1 MKNHILALLLLV
13 MPLMAISQTI
23 NYDFEDG
30 DLSAWTQSAE
40 GLWKTSTSNA
50 IEGTQSLNHA
60 QVSGELADRISVELP
75 AWNGNEGDITWRFK
89 LRHRVNPTSG
99 NHWSVFLTSDKDAMG
114 MIWSGTP
121 NGYLVGVN
129 LTGYDDML
137 RLYRVDNGSF
147 TPILTTSVN
156 WETQIG
162 STLSSVGAVEVERL
176 VNGTFTVKAST
187 SGSYSNMDNLGSVVD
202 VTHSFGGH
210 FGVYYLYTLAN
221 VGKLTVDDVQL
232 TYQPINT
239 NDYDAIVTS
248 PAAQVEG
255 GIISSL
261 AISSQEAVDVFRFSI
276 TDQATSDGLPTD
288 VTKLK
293 FSKVDGANAAG
304 LPETIGGVVL
314 SGVGGGIP
322 IESVSITSNSIEINL
337 NQGQMVIDD
346 GNSEEFTLS
355 VYLKPE
361 SIVDNATLQ
370 LQVDNENH
378 GWESHYQGSAFVDEF
393 PAVVLSN
400 VFTIQVIPTH
410 LSFTDYPTQLSL
422 NQPFSIVAHASDISG
437 NLATTYNET
446 GVTLALNSGEG
457 NLLPVGS
464 LVSTAVDGVIAWS
477 NITYNGNDN
486 FSLMATASGLQTAY
500 GSEIEVINDPTTVIV
515 VPGAQPAAELFSSMV
530 TLPGQSKEVFRFN
543 IFDDGQNDGQP
554 TFVRQLFIKRPSG
567 SNMASFS
574 THIAGVVV
582 RVNNQVVSV
591 GSPHILTASI
601 SIPIPLGA
609 IVVPDGESV
618 EVSLSIY
625 LKPSGLTDGSILGF
639 MVDQTDHGFLAYPQ
653 GSTFAPSF
661 AGQILSSSFPIDVA
675 ATTLKFTSTPSRVGL
690 GDEFNIEVSAVD
702 AGGSVDVDA
711 VGTITLS
718 KNSGGGPLTIPNPE
732 ATLTNGKATWTGL
745 SYNLAEPFTLL
756 ASSAILND
764 AISSLIYCSD
774 VTSTL
779 VQPGV
784 PLEGGV
790 ISTLTTLPDQAVEV
804 YRFGVSDL
812 GTTDGLPTYITRMV
826 FKSFGLPTDFPLA
839 RLINGVSLWN
849 GDGELPISSISITD
863 ESITLDFGV
872 GDVTVL
878 DGGANEF
885 NLKVYLQEGGQLDG
899 STLCLYVPASSH
911 GWQTANLGTAFA
923 PIFSVGVVGPVFTVN
938 VEGTSIA
945 FVSQPF
951 MVTQSQPITLGVAAV
966 DQFGNVDKD
975 AIGEVTLGLD
985 YGAGSYSAGAN
996 TAILVNG
1003 VSTWNDIVLDAVG
1016 KYRFWV
1022 ESEIDELV
1030 RAYSEPI
1037 WSGGQV
1043 LCVIDEDFE
1052 NGYPTTFPVTDHWY
1066 VSSVSPIDGSGSLK
1080 HALSGVAGRS
1090 TLPIELEIENF
1101 GDSPREWSFA
1111 MRNGAWDPTGDNA
1124 FWFVLASD
1132 SESISLGEYNGYAV
1146 GVNLLGTSDLLT
1158 LWRIDKNSGAQVMV
1172 KSSFDWNESETIAIR
1187 VTRTPNGEWALWY
1200 KASKEDTHYKLAG
1213 RAFDTSV
1220 SASSTFGPV
1229 FKYTSTRAGEF
1240 WLDNLSICA
1249 VQYPPIIQS
1258 ANLLSGSSVSVTF
1271 SAAVNVDDALTPS
1284 NYSIKDSSGKVYS
1297 ILTSYAHDGNPFKFS
1312 LRTQELP
1319 ADELL
1324 LFAKGIASIS
1334 GNLIVNDS
1342 IRIGMGAI
1350 GNFGNIVINEIMSR
1364 PSDVTDLPNVEYIEL
1379 YNRSSSSISLAG
1391 WKVRGNTSIATITNG
1406 VIEPNGYI
1414 ILSGTSGQA
1423 AMSRYGNAIGVSSFP
1438 TLLVGGMFLG
1448 VYDNSGNLISW
1459 VEYSDKWYR
1468 DDMKKAGG
1476 YSLERIDTENL
1487 VEGAVN
1493 WIATNDPS
1501 GGTPGRANSVQASN
1515 PDVTPPRVVGVE
1527 VIDATHIAVIFS
1539 EVMDSLSIT
1548 IPQSYT
1554 LSNGIGNPV
1563 WLSLTSPKY
1572 NRVELTLGSAMAI
1585 GQIYDLCF
1593 TDDITDFSGNPIVE
1607 NCRKIAI
1614 PQIPIAG
1621 DIVIN
1626 EVLFNPYSGGVDFVE
1641 LFNNS
1646 IKPVNLKTMRIANR
1660 NKTTLMLNENYAASD
1675 SAWLLMP
1682 GEYAVLSENPS
1693 LVSQFYYIENP
1704 NAMVWLSK
1712 LPGYPNDNGYVVLIN
1727 EVSEVIDEFY
1737 YDMGMHST
1745 LLSDVKGISLERLNP
1760 NLPSNEASSWQSAAQ
1775 TAGFATPTAKNSQ
1788 FTDAIKGD
1796 DSFSLSHQVFSP
1808 DGDGFEDILLI
1819 NYELPESGYH
1829 ASIMVF
1835 DSKGRRVKRIGSNM
1849 LLGTSGS
1856 IQWDGADDA
1865 GRRASMGAYVI
1876 FIEAFDLKGNV
1887 KRYKKTVV
1895 VATKLR

>member
-1 MKNHILALLLLV
+1 MKNNVLALLLILL
-13 MPLMAISQTI
+13 PFLAISQTI

-40 GLWKTSTSNA
+40 GLWETSTSNA
-50 IEGTQSLNHA
+50 IEGAQSLNHA
-60 QVSGELADRISVELP
+60 QSSSGLTDRISVELP
-75 AWNGNEGDITWRFK
+75 VWNGNEGDITWRFK

-99 NHWSVFLTSDKDAMG
+99 NHWGVFLTSNKDATG
-114 MIWSGTP
+114 MISSESP

-129 LTGYDDML
+129 LTGSDDLL

-147 TPILTTSVN
+147 VSILTTSIN

-176 VNGTFTVKAST
+176 ADGTFTVKAST
-187 SGSYSNMDNLGSVVD
+187 SGSYSGMDNLGSVVD

-210 FGVYYLYTLAN
+210 FGVYYKYSSLNAS
-221 VGKLTVDDVQL
+221 KLTVDDVQF

-239 NDYDAIVTS
+239 NDYDAVVNQPSTQI
-248 PAAQVEG
+248 AG

-261 AISSQEAVDVFRFSI
+261 ATNDSDAVDVFRFTV
-276 TDQATSDGLPTD
+276 TDQATSDGLSTD

-293 FSKVDGANAAG
+293 FSRVDGANAAG
-304 LPETIGGVVL
+304 LVETIGGVIL
-314 SGVGGGIP
+314 SGVGGEIP
-322 IESVSITSNSIEINL
+322 TESVSVTSSSIEIYL
-337 NQGQMVIDD
+337 NQGQMVVDD

-361 SIVDNATLQ
+361 SIVDGATLQ
-370 LQVDNENH
+370 LQVDDENH
-378 GWESHYQGSAFVDEF
+378 GWESHFQGSAFADEF
-393 PAVVLSN
+393 PTIVLSN
-400 VFTIQVIPTH
+400 VFTIQIIPTH
-410 LSFTDYPTQLSL
+410 LSFIDYPTQLSL
-422 NQPFSIVAHASDISG
+422 NQSFGIVAHASDISG
-437 NLATTYNET
+437 NLATTYNEANI
-446 GVTLALNSGEG
+446 TLALNSGEG

-477 NITYNGNDN
+477 NITYTGTDN
-486 FSLMATASGLQTAY
+486 FSLMASALGLQAAY
-500 GSEIEVINDPTTVIV
+500 GNEIEVINDPTTVV
-515 VPGAQPAAELFSSMV
+515 VAPSTQPEAELFSSTV
-530 TLPGQSKEVFRFN
+530 ILPGLSKEVFKFK
-543 IFDDGQNDGQP
+543 ISDDGQNDGQP

-582 RVNNQVVSV
+582 RVNNQVISV

-618 EVSLSIY
+618 EVSLSVY
-625 LKPSGLTDGSILGF
+625 LKPSGLSDGSILGF

-661 AGQILSSSFPIDVA
+661 AEQILSNSFPIDVA
-675 ATTLKFTSTPSRVGL
+675 ATTLKFSSVPSRVGL
-690 GDEFNIEVSAVD
+690 GDEFDVEVSAVD
-702 AGGSVDVDA
+702 AGGSIDVNA

-718 KNSGGGPLTIPNPE
+718 KNSGGGALTIPSPE
-732 ATLTNGKATWTGL
+732 ATISNGKATWTGL

-756 ASSAILND
+756 ASSSTLND

-779 VQPGV
+779 VQPSV
-784 PLEGGV
+784 TLEDGV
-790 ISTLTTLPDQAVEV
+790 ISTLTTLPEQAIEV

-826 FKSFGLPTDFPLA
+826 FKSFGLSTDFPLA
-839 RLINGVSLWN
+839 RLIKGVSLWN
-849 GDGELPISSISITD
+849 GEGEVPISSVSITD
-863 ESITLDFGV
+863 EIITLDIGV

-878 DGGANEF
+878 DDETNEY
-885 NLKVYLQEGGQLDG
+885 NLKVYLQEGGQLDA
-899 STLCLYVPASSH
+899 STLCLYVPASGH

-923 PIFSVGVVGPVFTVN
+923 PTFGVGVVGPVFTVN
-938 VEGTSIA
+938 VEATNIA
-945 FVSQPF
+945 FVGQTF
-951 MVTQSQPITLGVAAV
+951 MTTQSQPIMLDVAAV
-966 DQFGNVDKD
+966 DKFGSIDKD

-985 YGAGSYSAGAN
+985 YGPVNYSVSTQAL
-996 TAILVNG
+996 TLING
-1003 VSTWNDIVLDAVG
+1003 VSTWDDIVLDAEG

-1022 ESEIDELV
+1022 ESEIGGLV

-1037 WSGGQV
+1037 WSGGQL
-1043 LCVIDEDFE
+1043 LCAIDEDFE
-1052 NGYPTTFPVTDHWY
+1052 NGYPVTFPVTDHWY

-1080 HALSGVAGRS
+1080 HALSGESGKS
-1090 TLPIELEIENF
+1090 TLPIDLAIENL

-1146 GVNLLGTSDLLT
+1146 GVNLLGSSDLLT
-1158 LWRIDKNSGAQVMV
+1158 LWRIDKNSGAQVLV
-1172 KSSFDWNESETIAIR
+1172 KSNFDWNESETIAIR
-1187 VTRTPNGEWALWY
+1187 VTRTPNGEWSLWY
-1200 KASKEDTHYKLAG
+1200 KANTEDTHYQLAG
-1213 RAFDTSV
+1213 RASDTSV
-1220 SASSTFGPV
+1220 STSSTCGPV

-1240 WLDNLSICA
+1240 WLDNLSVCA

-1258 ANLLSGSSVSVTF
+1258 ANLLSRSSVSVTF
-1271 SAAVNVDDALTPS
+1271 SSAVNADDALTPS

-1312 LRTQELP
+1312 LRTEELP
-1319 ADELL
+1319 ADDLV
-1324 LFAKGIASIS
+1324 LFAKGITSLS

-1342 IRIGMGAI
+1342 IQIGMGAI
-1350 GNFGNIVINEIMSR
+1350 GNFGSIVINEIMAR

-1379 YNRSSSSISLAG
+1379 YNRTSSSISLVG
-1391 WKVRGNTSIATITNG
+1391 WKIRGNTNIATITKG
-1406 VIEPNGYI
+1406 VIEPNGYV
-1414 ILSGTSGQA
+1414 ILSGTSGQT
-1423 AMSRYGNAIGVSSFP
+1423 AMSQFGNAIGVSSFP
-1438 TLLVGGMFLG
+1438 SLLVGGMFLG

-1459 VEYSDKWYR
+1459 VEYSDKWYGN
-1468 DDMKKAGG
+1468 DTKKAGG
-1476 YSLERIDTENL
+1476 YSLERIDTDNL

-1501 GGTPGRANSVQASN
+1501 GGTPGRVNSVQASN
-1515 PDVTPPRVVGVE
+1515 PDITPPRVVGVE
-1527 VIDATHIAVIFS
+1527 VLDATHIAVAFS

-1548 IPQSYT
+1548 VPQGYM

-1563 WLSLTSPKY
+1563 WLSTAGPKY
-1572 NRVELTLGSAMAI
+1572 NRVELTLGSAMAL

-1607 NCRKIAI
+1607 SCRDIAI
-1614 PQIPIAG
+1614 PQTPIAG

-1626 EVLFNPYSGGVDFVE
+1626 EILFNPYSGGADFVE

-1646 IKPVNLKTMRIANR
+1646 DKPVNLKIMRIANR
-1660 NKTTLMLNENYAASD
+1660 NKTTLALNENYAASD

-1682 GEYAVLSENPS
+1682 GEYAVLTENPL

-1712 LPGYPNDNGYVVLIN
+1712 LPSYPNDNGYVVLIN
-1727 EVSEVIDEFY
+1727 EVGEIIDEFY
-1737 YDMGMHST
+1737 YDNGMHNT
-1745 LLSDVKGISLERLNP
+1745 LLSDAKGISLERLNP
-1760 NLPSNEASSWQSAAQ
+1760 NLPSNEESSWQSAAQ

-1819 NYELPESGYH
+1819 NYELPESGYL
-1829 ASIMVF
+1829 ASIVIF
-1835 DSKGRRVKRIGSNM
+1835 DSRGRKIKRIGSNM